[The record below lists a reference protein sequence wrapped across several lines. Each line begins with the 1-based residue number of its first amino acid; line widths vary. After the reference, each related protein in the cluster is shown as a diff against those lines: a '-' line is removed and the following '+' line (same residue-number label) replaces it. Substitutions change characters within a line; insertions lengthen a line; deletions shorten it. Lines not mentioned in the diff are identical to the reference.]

1 MEIKLVKNGIFPV
14 TRTAGGQQMEHAPD
28 TGYTFPGTIQ
38 GEGKLLGIPV
48 LFIRTSG
55 CNLRCTW
62 TTPEGK
68 VSICDTPYASH
79 FPVDVEIMDTIE
91 VVDLLRANLGLI
103 RHVIISGGE
112 PTLQPLPL
120 VELARSLK
128 RELNVHI
135 TLETNG
141 VLFIPEL
148 AAHIDLFSISP
159 KLKSS
164 DPDVKK
170 NRMLEYPVEQNYI
183 RDHKKFR
190 RNPDTLQKYIN
201 ACMHKGSYYGDEPGT
216 PPKRKSDK
224 DFQLKF
230 VITRESDIDEIRQ
243 DFLDH
248 LSFVEP
254 EDVLL
259 MPVGGTQEF
268 LRESMKMTA
277 RLAILHGFRY
287 TPRLQIDLFGDK
299 AGT

>member
-14 TRTAGGQQMEHAPD
+14 TRRAGGQLMEQVPD
-28 TGYTFPGTIQ
+28 TGYGFPGTLQ
-38 GEGKLLGIPV
+38 GEGKMVGIPV

-62 TTPEGK
+62 TTPGGK

-79 FPVDVEIMDTIE
+79 YPVEVDILETVE
-91 VVDLLRANLGLI
+91 VVDIVRANLGPI
-103 RHVIISGGE
+103 QHVIISGGE

-120 VELARSLK
+120 VELARNLK

-148 AAHIDLFSISP
+148 ATHIDLFSISP
-159 KLKSS
+159 KLSS
-164 DPDVKK
+164 SNPDMKK
-170 NRMLEYPVEQNYI
+170 NSLLDRPVEQNYM

-201 ACMHKGSYYGDEPGT
+201 SCMHKGSYYGDEPGS
-216 PPKRKSDK
+216 PPRRRSNK

-254 EDVLL
+254 FDVLL
-259 MPVGGTQEF
+259 MPVGGTPEL
-268 LRESMKMTA
+268 LRESMQMTA
-277 RLAILHGFRY
+277 RLAIQHGFRY
-287 TPRLQIDLFGDK
+287 TPRLQIDLFGDT

>member
-1 MEIKLVKNGIFPV
+1 MEIKLVRNGIFPV
-14 TRTAGGQQMEHAPD
+14 TRSAGGQLREQPPD
-28 TGYTFPGTIQ
+28 TGYAFAGTLQ
-38 GEGKLLGIPV
+38 GEGKLVGIPV

-62 TTPEGK
+62 TTPEGN

-79 FPVDVEIMDTIE
+79 HPVEVDILDTGG
-91 VVDLLRANLGLI
+91 VVDIVRENLGPI
-103 RHVIISGGE
+103 RHVVISGGE

-120 VELARSLK
+120 VELARNLK
-128 RELNVHI
+128 KELNVHI

-148 AAHIDLFSISP
+148 ATHIDLFSISP
-159 KLKSS
+159 KLSSS
-164 DPDVKK
+164 DPDLKK
-170 NRMLEYPVEQNYI
+170 NRLLEFPVEPNHI

-190 RNPDTLQKYIN
+190 RNPETLQKYIN

-216 PPKRKSDK
+216 PPRRKSNK

-230 VITRESDIDEIRQ
+230 VITRASDMDEIRQ

-254 EDVLL
+254 VDVLL
-259 MPVGGTQEF
+259 MPVGGTPEV
-268 LRESMKMTA
+268 LRESMDITA
-277 RLAILHGFRY
+277 RLAIQHGFRY

>member
-1 MEIKLVKNGIFPV
+1 MEIKLVKNGIFPI
-14 TRTAGGQQMEHAPD
+14 TRNSNGGPVDREPD
-28 TGYTFPGTIQ
+28 TGYAFSGTLQ
-38 GEGKLLGIPV
+38 GEGKLVGIPV

-62 TTPEGK
+62 TTPGGK

-79 FPVDVEIMDTIE
+79 HPTEVEMMDTAA
-91 VVDLLRANLGLI
+91 VVDLVRANLGPI

-112 PTLQPLPL
+112 PTLQPVPL
-120 VELARSLK
+120 VELARHLK
-128 RELNVHI
+128 KELKVHI

-148 AAHIDLFSISP
+148 AAFIDLFSISP

-164 DPDVKK
+164 DPDAEK
-170 NRMLEYPVEQNYI
+170 NQLLDFPVEEKYI
-183 RDHKKFR
+183 RDHPKFR

-201 ACMHKGSYYGDEPGT
+201 ACLQKGSYYGDEPGSVSQ
-216 PPKRKSDK
+216 RKPNK

-230 VITRESDIDEIRQ
+230 VISRESDLDEIRQ

-254 EDVLL
+254 GDVIL
-259 MPVGGTQEF
+259 MPVGGTPEL
-268 LRESMKMTA
+268 LRESMAMTA
-277 RLAILHGFRY
+277 GLAVQHGYRY
-287 TPRLQIDLFGDK
+287 TPRLQIDLFGDT

>member
-14 TRTAGGQQMEHAPD
+14 TRTAGGQPAEHMPD
-28 TGYTFPGTIQ
+28 TGFAIPGTLQ
-38 GEGKLLGIPV
+38 GEGKLAGIPV

-79 FPVDVEIMDTIE
+79 FPGEVDIMDTGE
-91 VVDLLRANLGLI
+91 VVDMVRANLGPI
-103 RHVIISGGE
+103 KHVIISGGE

-120 VELARSLK
+120 VELSRYLK
-128 RELNVHI
+128 KELNVHI

-141 VLFIPEL
+141 IIFIPEL
-148 AAHIDLFSISP
+148 ATHIDLFSISP

-170 NRMLEYPVEQNYI
+170 NRLLEYPVEQNYI

-190 RNPDTLQKYIN
+190 RNPDTLQKYIT
-201 ACMHKGSYYGDEPGT
+201 ACIHKCSYYGDEPAST
-216 PPKRKSDK
+216 PRRKSDK

-230 VITRESDIDEIRQ
+230 VITSESDIDEIRQ

-254 EDVLL
+254 VDVLL
-259 MPVGGTQEF
+259 MPVGGTPEL
-268 LRESMKMTA
+268 LRESVQMTA
-277 RLAILHGFRY
+277 RLAIQHGFRY
-287 TPRLQIDLFGDK
+287 TPRLQIDLFGDR

>member
-14 TRTAGGQQMEHAPD
+14 TRTADGRPMEQVPD
-28 TGYTFPGTIQ
+28 TGYKFPGTLQ
-38 GEGKLLGIPV
+38 GEGKLVGIPV

-62 TTPEGK
+62 ISQSGK
-68 VSICDTPYASH
+68 ISICDTPYASH
-79 FPVDVEIMDTIE
+79 FPGEVDIMDTGE
-91 VVDLLRANLGLI
+91 VVDLVRANLGPI
-103 RHVIISGGE
+103 KHVIISGGE

-120 VELARSLK
+120 VELARYLK
-128 RELNVHI
+128 KELNVHI

-141 VLFIPEL
+141 ILFIPEL
-148 AAHIDLFSISP
+148 ATHIDLFSISP

-164 DPDVKK
+164 DPDGKK
-170 NRMLEYPVEQNYI
+170 NRLLEYPVEQNYI

-190 RNPDTLQKYIN
+190 HNPETLQKYIN
-201 ACMHKGSYYGDEPGT
+201 ACMHKGSYYGDEPGS
-216 PPKRKSDK
+216 PPKRKSNK

-243 DFLDH
+243 DFLDQ

-254 EDVLL
+254 ADVLL
-259 MPVGGTQEF
+259 MPVGGTPEL
-268 LRESMKMTA
+268 LRESMQMTA
-277 RLAILHGFRY
+277 RLAIQHGFRY
-287 TPRLQIDLFGDK
+287 TPRLQIDLFGDT

>member
-14 TRTAGGQQMEHAPD
+14 TRTVGGEAMEQAPE
-28 TGYTFPGTIQ
+28 TGYTFPGTLQ
-38 GEGKLLGIPV
+38 GEGKLVGIPV

-62 TTPEGK
+62 TTPSGK
-68 VSICDTPYASH
+68 TSICDTPYASH
-79 FPVDVEIMDTIE
+79 FPGEVDIMDTGE
-91 VVDLLRANLGLI
+91 VVEIVRANLGPI
-103 RHVIISGGE
+103 KHVIISGGE

-120 VELARSLK
+120 VELARYLK
-128 RELNVHI
+128 KELNVHI

-148 AAHIDLFSISP
+148 ATHIDLFSISP

-170 NRMLEYPVEQNYI
+170 NRLLEYPVEQNYI

-201 ACMHKGSYYGDEPGT
+201 ACMHKGSYYGDEPGS
-216 PPKRKSDK
+216 PPRRKSNK
-224 DFQLKF
+224 DFQLRF
-230 VITRESDIDEIRQ
+230 VISQESDIDEIRQ

-248 LSFVEP
+248 LSFVESA
-254 EDVLL
+254 DVLL
-259 MPVGGTQEF
+259 MPVGGTPE
-268 LRESMKMTA
+268 LLCESMQMTA
-277 RLAILHGFRY
+277 RLAIQHGFRY
-287 TPRLQIDLFGDK
+287 TPRLQIDLFGDRT
-299 AGT
+299 GT